1 MGCGC
6 KKKKIQPAGQPRK
19 IVVVEG
25 EVKSVPEPT
34 RPPEVLKA
42 PPSPQPN
49 ANVDNII
56 NKLNEILAPK
66 N

>member
-25 EVKSVPEPT
+25 EVRSTPEPT

-42 PPSPQPN
+42 PPRSDTN
-49 ANVDNII
+49 IDNVV
-56 NKLNEILAPK
+56 NKLNEILTPR

>member
-6 KKKKIQPAGQPRK
+6 KKKKIQPEGQPRK
-19 IVVVEG
+19 IVIVEG
-25 EVKSVPEPT
+25 EVRSVPAPT

-42 PPSPQPN
+42 PPAPDSDPN
-49 ANVDNII
+49 VNNIVD
-56 NKLNEILAPK
+56 KLNKILNPQ